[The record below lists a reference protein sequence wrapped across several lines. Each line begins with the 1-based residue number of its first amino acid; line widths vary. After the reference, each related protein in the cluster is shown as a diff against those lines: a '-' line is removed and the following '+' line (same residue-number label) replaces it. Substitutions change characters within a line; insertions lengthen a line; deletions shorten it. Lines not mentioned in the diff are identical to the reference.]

1 MRLAHESFTDSA
13 AKPMISRAEI
23 LGAFSYALDI
33 TEGQPEGHCV
43 RACWIACQFAQ
54 ELGLPDEA
62 FADLYYAVL
71 LKDLGCSS
79 NAARICELYQTDDRS
94 FKRDFKFVTGDLGAV
109 LRFVFSHT
117 GTHAGLIKRPLAI
130 LDILRNGPEYSRQLI
145 ETRCTRGAD
154 IAKKLRFSDAVADG
168 IRSLDEH
175 WDGSGKPLG
184 IAGDAIPLYA
194 RIALLAQVAD
204 VFHYDGGPE
213 IALREIVSHGGTW
226 FDPALVT
233 LFEKIQARPGFW
245 EALSADDI
253 ELRVF
258 ALEPANATVE
268 IDEDY
273 LDDIAAAFGEV
284 VDAKSPYTAGHS
296 GRVADYA
303 LRLAIALDYPQ
314 EKRRWL
320 VRGALLHDIG
330 KLGVSNTI
338 LDKPA
343 RLDDDEWIVM
353 RDHAAHTQTILG
365 RISAFDDM
373 APISAAHHERLDG
386 KGYPLGL
393 DEHAISLETRIIT
406 TCDFYDAL
414 TADRPYRKAMTPE
427 KALSIM
433 ASEVG
438 KAIDRSCFEALTAV
452 VAGSAAAEAAVSS

>member
-1 MRLAHESFTDSA
+1 MKFAHDRFVDSA
-13 AKPMISRAEI
+13 AKQVISRAEI

-43 RACWIACQFAQ
+43 RACWIACQIGR
-54 ELGLPDEA
+54 EIGLDDEA
-62 FADLYYAVL
+62 FSELYYAVL

-94 FKRDFKFVTGDLGAV
+94 FKRDFKFVTGDLGDV
-109 LRFVFSHT
+109 LKFVVSHT
-117 GTHAGLIKRPLAI
+117 GTNAGLMKRPRAI
-130 LDILRNGPEYSRQLI
+130 LDILKNGPEYSRQLI

-154 IAKKLRFSDAVADG
+154 IAKKLRFSDGVADG

-184 IAGDAIPLYA
+184 IAGEAIPLYA

-204 VFHYDGGPE
+204 VFHHDGGPDV
-213 IALREIVSHGGTW
+213 ALREVVSHAGTW
-226 FDPALVT
+226 FDPALVKV
-233 LFEKIQARPGFW
+233 FQSVQARPGFW
-245 EALSADDI
+245 EALSANEI
-253 ELRVF
+253 ELKLF
-258 ALEPANATVE
+258 ALEPAHATIDV
-268 IDEDY
+268 DEDY
-273 LDDIAAAFGEV
+273 LDDIAFAFGEV

-303 LRLAIALDYPQ
+303 LRVAIGLDYPV

-343 RLDDDEWIVM
+343 KLDDAEWIVM

-393 DEHAISLETRIIT
+393 DDRTISLETRIIT

-414 TADRPYRKAMTPE
+414 TADRPYRKAMHPE
-427 KALSIM
+427 KALAIM
-433 ASEVG
+433 AEEVG
-438 KAIDRSCFEALTAV
+438 KAIDRDCFNALAAV
-452 VAGSAAAEAAVSS
+452 VGGENALPSGAGR